1 MFISHRNRHGHGG
14 SSAGGGKGARPS
26 EAPPLGRHDDRGAGG
41 RERRRAG
48 MPATAG
54 QGAARKQGSRGAAG
68 APGGGAA
75 GLRAGEPL
83 WRKKMKN

>member
-14 SSAGGGKGARPS
+14 SSAGGGTGARPR

-68 APGGGAA
+68 DRGVGERGCGQGNLYGG
-75 GLRAGEPL
+75 
-83 WRKKMKN
+83 RK